1 MTLSEMIR
9 SEEYRNWESETIQ
22 EFGFSNPALF
32 DRIQEAAS
40 EGIDGRTHAEII
52 EMWRDY
58 LRNNLSRTLSDEEY
72 AALEKE
78 IDETWDWHLKNGSL
92 EQSAG

>member
-22 EFGFSNPALF
+22 DFGFSNPALF

-58 LRNNLSRTLSDEEY
+58 LRNNLTRTLFSTRNMTRS
-72 AALEKE
+72 KKRSTKPGTG
-78 IDETWDWHLKNGSL
+78 I
-92 EQSAG
+92 